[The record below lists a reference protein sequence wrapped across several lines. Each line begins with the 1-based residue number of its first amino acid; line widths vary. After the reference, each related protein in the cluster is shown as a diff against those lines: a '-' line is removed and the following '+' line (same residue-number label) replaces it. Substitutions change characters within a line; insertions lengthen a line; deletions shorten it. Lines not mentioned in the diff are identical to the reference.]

1 MVEHRKTN
9 HLAVASLVLGVA
21 SFLFLGPVASV
32 PGVIIG
38 HIGRKQIRESNG
50 AQTGDG
56 LAIAGLVVNYLNI
69 LFVLLAMVFI
79 GSLLTGVF
87 TYFF

>member
-1 MVEHRKTN
+1 MVEHQKTN
-9 HLAVASLVLGVA
+9 HLAVASLALGIA

-38 HIGRKQIRESNG
+38 HIGRKQIRESSG
-50 AQTGDG
+50 TQTGDG
-56 LAIAGLVVNYLNI
+56 LAITGLVVNYVNI
-69 LFVLLAMVFI
+69 LIVLLAMIFV
-79 GSLLTGVF
+79 GSLLTGVL